1 MFNAG
6 YSQVSVIVPY
16 LVVAPVYFSTR
27 MPFGQLMQI
36 GNAFGKVQDSL
47 SFFIDAYQSIA
58 AWRAVTLRLT
68 QFTEAVDGLDERV
81 AALTQ
86 ARRERAAQPATRDL
100 EIDRPDGMGLLRGL
114 DLSLDQRDS
123 LLITGTTGAGKS
135 TLLRTLA
142 GVWPYVRG
150 TVYLP
155 EAEVLFVPQLDFSSY
170 AA

>member
-1 MFNAG
+1 
-6 YSQVSVIVPY
+6 
-16 LVVAPVYFSTR
+16 

-68 QFTEAVDGLDERV
+68 QFAEAVDGLDERV

-142 GVWPYVRG
+142 GVWPYARG

-155 EAEVLFVPQLDFSSY
+155 EAEVPFVPRLDFSSY

>member
-1 MFNAG
+1 MIKNFHCIIRIGFKVDMFNAG
-6 YSQVSVIVPY
+6 YSQISVIVPY

-36 GNAFGKVQDSL
+36 GNAFGKGPGFAIVL
-47 SFFIDAYQSIA
+47 HRRLPEYRGVACGYPA
-58 AWRAVTLRLT
+58 LT
-68 QFTEAVDGLDERV
+68 QFAEAVDGLDERV

-86 ARRERAAQPATRDL
+86 ARRESVRHSPPRAIWRST
-100 EIDRPDGMGLLRGL
+100 DRMAWAIARL

-142 GVWPYVRG
+142 GAPC
-150 TVYLP
+150 
-155 EAEVLFVPQLDFSSY
+155 
-170 AA
+170 AARVSA